1 MSHNRYRSV
10 RTMILTCMILV
21 PVIPFILILVIGFY
35 HFKISLET
43 STVRNLKRIARDQ
56 REIIDSFLKERMADL
71 EFIHASYPFDEL
83 RQPEV
88 LNAVFARLQLASN
101 AYTDLGVFDE
111 AGVHVAYRGPYPLT
125 GKIYRE
131 ESWFK
136 AVLRQGVYISDVFL
150 GFRKTPHFV
159 VAVARDSAQG
169 RWVLRATID
178 SQTFNTLVSGV
189 QIGRT
194 GEAYIINLDG
204 VLQTTRRSGGSP
216 LENPADSVDAG
227 DTIRLGYSS
236 HGIDVLANTF
246 FSQKDFLYA
255 AAPLKGG
262 TWVLFVRQAKADAY
276 EALRTTIY
284 MTALICLLGGGLIV
298 MVAFYLTNRIVSRMR
313 QIDAEKAQLGQQL
326 ISASRLAELGEMAAG
341 FAHEINNP
349 LQIIKSEH
357 ALIEAMMSDL
367 KEAGSLAPSS
377 ELTEL
382 EDSMTQV
389 SLQISRCA
397 QITQA
402 ILKFGRQSEP
412 AVKSIDL
419 RAYIPEVIQMIANR
433 ASVNGITVL
442 QEVGE
447 DTAPVK
453 GDPAQLQQVMINLFN
468 NAFDAIIAWR
478 GTFGGELRVATAAKP
493 DGFVE
498 IIVSD
503 NGCGISPE
511 NLAKVFSPFFT
522 TKPVGEGTG
531 LGLSVC
537 YGIIDSM
544 GGTMAVQSE
553 QGSGTVFTIRLP
565 MAKVVDDQRP

>member
-1 MSHNRYRSV
+1 
-10 RTMILTCMILV
+10 MILV

-35 HFKISLET
+35 HFKGSLET
-43 STVRNLKRIARDQ
+43 STIRNMQRIARDH
-56 REIIDSFLKERMADL
+56 REIIDSFLKERIADL
-71 EFIHASYPFDEL
+71 EFIHASYPFGDL

-88 LNAVFARLQLASN
+88 LSAVFARLQLASR

-125 GKIYRE
+125 GKVYRD

-136 AVLRQGVYISDVFL
+136 EVLRQGVYISDVFL

-159 VAVARDSAQG
+159 VAVARDSTQG

-178 SQTFNTLVSGV
+178 SQTFNTLVSSV
-189 QIGRT
+189 EIGRT

-204 VLQTTRRSGGSP
+204 VLQTTRRSGGHP
-216 LENPADSVDAG
+216 LEDPG
-227 DTIRLGYSS
+227 DVIDPGETIRLGASK
-236 HGIDVLANTF
+236 HGVEVLANTY
-246 FSQKDFLYA
+246 FSKDEYLYA

-262 TWVLFVRQAKADAY
+262 AWVLFVRQAKTDAY
-276 EALRTTIY
+276 QALRTTIY
-284 MTALICLLGGGLIV
+284 VTALICVLGGSLIV
-298 MVAFYLTNRIVSRMR
+298 VAAFYLTNRIVRRME

-357 ALIEAMMSDL
+357 ALMEALMSDL
-367 KEAGSLAPSS
+367 KAAGALSPSSSLAD
-377 ELTEL
+377 L
-382 EDSMTQV
+382 EESMAQV
-389 SLQISRCA
+389 NLQISRCA

-412 AVKSIDL
+412 AVQTIDL
-419 RAYIPEVIQMIANR
+419 RHYLPEVIQMIAKR
-433 ASVNGITVL
+433 ASVNGITVVP
-442 QEVGE
+442 EVGE

-468 NAFDAIIAWR
+468 NAMDAILEQH
-478 GTFGGELRVATAAKP
+478 GTFGGELRVATAMKP

-511 NLAKVFSPFFT
+511 NLSKVFSPFFT
-522 TKPVGEGTG
+522 TKPVGQGTG

-537 YGIIDSM
+537 YGIIDNM
-544 GGTMAVQSE
+544 GGTMAVESE
-553 QGSGTVFTIRLP
+553 RGVGTVFSLLLP
-565 MAKVVDDQRP
+565 VAPGERP

>member
-1 MSHNRYRSV
+1 MSRNHYRSV
-10 RTMILTCMILV
+10 RTTILTCMILV

-35 HFKISLET
+35 HFKVSLET
-43 STVRNLKRIARDQ
+43 STVRNLKRIALDQ
-56 REIIDSFLKERMADL
+56 REIIDSFLKERIADL
-71 EFIHASYPFDEL
+71 EFIHASYQFDKL
-83 RQPEV
+83 QQPEV
-88 LNAVFARLQLASN
+88 LDAVFARLQLASN

-111 AGVHVAYRGPYPLT
+111 AGVLVAYRGPYPLT
-125 GKIYRE
+125 GKVYRE

-136 AVLRQGVYISDVFL
+136 EVSRQGVYISDVFL

-169 RWVLRATID
+169 RWVIRATID
-178 SQTFNTLVSGV
+178 SQTFNTLVSSV
-189 QIGRT
+189 EIGRT
-194 GEAYIINLDG
+194 GEAYITNLDG
-204 VLQTTRRSGGSP
+204 VLQTTRRSGGRP
-216 LENPADSVDAG
+216 LEDPGDVVEAG
-227 DTIRLGYSS
+227 ETIPLGYSS
-236 HGIDVLANTF
+236 HGVDVLANTF
-246 FSQKDFLYA
+246 FSSKDFLYA

-262 TWVLFVRQAKADAY
+262 TWVLFVRQAKDDAY
-276 EALRTTIY
+276 AALRTTIY
-284 MTALICLLGGGLIV
+284 MTALICVLGGGLIV
-298 MVAFYLTNRIVSRMR
+298 AVAFYLTNRIVNRMEK
-313 QIDAEKAQLGQQL
+313 IDAEKAQLGQQL

-357 ALIEAMMSDL
+357 ALIEALMSDL
-367 KEAGSLAPSS
+367 KEAGSLTPSP

-382 EDSMTQV
+382 EESMAQV

-412 AVKSIDL
+412 TVKSIDL
-419 RAYIPEVIQMIANR
+419 RDYIPEVIQMVANR
-433 ASVNGITVL
+433 ASVNGITVV
-442 QEVGE
+442 QEVGT

-468 NAFDAIIAWR
+468 NAFDAIIER
-478 GTFGGELRVATAAKP
+478 HGTSGGELRVTAAKQT

-498 IIVSD
+498 ITVTD
-503 NGCGISPE
+503 NGSGISPE
-511 NLAKVFSPFFT
+511 NKAKIFSPFFT
-522 TKPVGEGTG
+522 TKPVGQGTG

-544 GGTMAVQSE
+544 GGTMAVKSD
-553 QGSGTVFTIRLP
+553 QGGGTVFSIRLP
-565 MAKVVDDQRP
+565 MDKSGGGKRP

>member
-1 MSHNRYRSV
+1 
-10 RTMILTCMILV
+10 MILTCMILV

-56 REIIDSFLKERMADL
+56 REIMDSFLKERMADL
-71 EFIHASYPFDEL
+71 EFIHASYPFDKL

-101 AYTDLGVFDE
+101 AYTDLGVSTRP
-111 AGVHVAYRGPYPLT
+111 GPRGLSRTYPLT

-131 ESWFK
+131 ESSFK
-136 AVLRQGVYISDVFL
+136 EVLRQGVYISDVFL

-159 VAVARDSAQG
+159 VAMARDHAQG

-178 SQTFNTLVSGV
+178 SQTFNTLVTAFKWAVPVKPISSTW
-189 QIGRT
+189 T
-194 GEAYIINLDG
+194 GT
-204 VLQTTRRSGGSP
+204 QTTRRSGGSP

-236 HGIDVLANTF
+236 HGIDVLANTY

-367 KEAGSLAPSS
+367 KEAGSLAPSP

-442 QEVGE
+442 QEVG
-447 DTAPVK
+447 
-453 GDPAQLQQVMINLFN
+453 
-468 NAFDAIIAWR
+468 R
-478 GTFGGELRVATAAKP
+478 KP
-493 DGFVE
+493 
-498 IIVSD
+498 
-503 NGCGISPE
+503 P
-511 NLAKVFSPFFT
+511 
-522 TKPVGEGTG
+522 
-531 LGLSVC
+531 
-537 YGIIDSM
+537 
-544 GGTMAVQSE
+544 Q
-553 QGSGTVFTIRLP
+553 
-565 MAKVVDDQRP
+565 

>member
-1 MSHNRYRSV
+1 MSRNHYRSV
-10 RTMILTCMILV
+10 RTTILTCMILV

-35 HFKISLET
+35 HFKASLEI
-43 STVRNLKRIARDQ
+43 STVRNLKRIALDQ
-56 REIIDSFLKERMADL
+56 REIIDSFLKERIADL
-71 EFIHASYPFDEL
+71 EFIHASYQFETL

-88 LNAVFARLQLASN
+88 LSAVFARLQLASN

-125 GKIYRE
+125 GKVYRD

-136 AVLRQGVYISDVFL
+136 EVLRQGVYISDVFL
-150 GFRKTPHFV
+150 GFRKSPHFV

-169 RWVLRATID
+169 RWVIRATID
-178 SQTFNTLVSGV
+178 SQTFNTLVSSV
-189 QIGRT
+189 EIGRT
-194 GEAYIINLDG
+194 GEAYITNLDG
-204 VLQTTRRSGGSP
+204 VLQTTRRSGGRP
-216 LENPADSVDAG
+216 LEDPGDAVAAG
-227 DTIRLGYSS
+227 ETIPPGYSS
-236 HGIDVLANTF
+236 HGVDVLANTF
-246 FSQKDFLYA
+246 FSSKDFLYA

-262 TWVLFVRQAKADAY
+262 AWVLFVRQAKADAY

-326 ISASRLAELGEMAAG
+326 IGASRLAELGEMAAG

-357 ALIEAMMSDL
+357 ALIEALMSDL
-367 KEAGSLAPSS
+367 KAAGSLTPSP

-382 EDSMTQV
+382 EESMAQV

-412 AVKSIDL
+412 TVKPIDL
-419 RAYIPEVIQMIANR
+419 RDYIPEVIQMVANR
-433 ASVNGITVL
+433 ASVNGISVV
-442 QEVGE
+442 QEVE
-447 DTAPVK
+447 ADTAPVK

-468 NAFDAIIAWR
+468 NAFDAIIER
-478 GTFGGELRVATAAKP
+478 HGTSGGELRVTAATQT

-498 IIVSD
+498 ITVTD
-503 NGCGISPE
+503 NGSGISPE
-511 NLAKVFSPFFT
+511 NKAKIFSPFFT
-522 TKPVGEGTG
+522 TKPVGQGTG

-544 GGTMAVQSE
+544 GGSMAVKSD
-553 QGSGTVFTIRLP
+553 QGVGTVFSIRLP
-565 MAKVVDDQRP
+565 MDKSGGRKGH

>member
-1 MSHNRYRSV
+1 MSRNHYRSV
-10 RTMILTCMILV
+10 RTTILTCMILV
-21 PVIPFILILVIGFY
+21 PVIPFILILIIGFY
-35 HFKISLET
+35 HFKVSLET
-43 STVRNLKRIARDQ
+43 STVRNLKRIALDQ
-56 REIIDSFLKERMADL
+56 REIIDSFLKERIADL
-71 EFIHASYPFDEL
+71 EFIHASYTFDTL

-111 AGVHVAYRGPYPLT
+111 AGVLVAYRGPYPLT
-125 GKIYRE
+125 GKVYRE

-136 AVLRQGVYISDVFL
+136 EVLRQGVYISDVFL

-169 RWVLRATID
+169 RWVIRATID
-178 SQTFNTLVSGV
+178 SQTFNTLVSSV
-189 QIGRT
+189 EIGRT
-194 GEAYIINLDG
+194 GEAYITNLDG
-204 VLQTTRRSGGSP
+204 VLQTTRRSGGRP
-216 LENPADSVDAG
+216 LEDPGDAVEAG
-227 DTIRLGYSS
+227 ETIPLGYSS
-236 HGIDVLANTF
+236 HGVDVLANTF
-246 FSQKDFLYA
+246 FSSKDFLYA

-262 TWVLFVRQAKADAY
+262 AWVLFVRQAKADAY

-298 MVAFYLTNRIVSRMR
+298 VVAFYLTNRIVSRMEK
-313 QIDAEKAQLGQQL
+313 IDAEKAQLGQQL
-326 ISASRLAELGEMAAG
+326 IGASRLAELGEMAAG

-357 ALIEAMMSDL
+357 ALIEALLSDL
-367 KEAGSLAPSS
+367 KEAGSLPPSP

-382 EDSMTQV
+382 EESMAQV

-412 AVKSIDL
+412 TVKSIDL
-419 RAYIPEVIQMIANR
+419 RAYIPEIIQMVANR
-433 ASVNGITVL
+433 ASVNGIAVV
-442 QEVGE
+442 QEVGT

-468 NAFDAIIAWR
+468 NAFDAIIER
-478 GTFGGELRVATAAKP
+478 HGTSGGELRVTTATQA
-493 DGFVE
+493 DGVVE
-498 IIVSD
+498 ITVTD
-503 NGCGISPE
+503 NGSGISPE
-511 NLAKVFSPFFT
+511 NKGKIFSPFFT
-522 TKPVGEGTG
+522 TKPVGQGTG

-544 GGTMAVQSE
+544 GGTMAVKSD
-553 QGSGTVFTIRLP
+553 QGGGTVFSIRLP
-565 MAKVVDDQRP
+565 MDRSGGGKRP

>member
-1 MSHNRYRSV
+1 MSRNHYRSV
-10 RTMILTCMILV
+10 RTTILTCMILV

-35 HFKISLET
+35 HFKVSLET

-56 REIIDSFLKERMADL
+56 REIIDSFLKERIADL
-71 EFIHASYPFDEL
+71 EFIHASYQFDDL

-88 LNAVFARLQLASN
+88 LNAVFAHLQLASN

-111 AGVHVAYRGPYPLT
+111 DGLHVAYRGPYPLT
-125 GKIYRE
+125 GKVYRE

-136 AVLRQGVYISDVFL
+136 EVLRQGVYISDVFL

-189 QIGRT
+189 EIGRT

-204 VLQTTRRSGGSP
+204 VLQTTRRSGGRP
-216 LENPADSVDAG
+216 LESPGDSVDAG
-227 DTIRLGYSS
+227 DTIRLGFSRN
-236 HGIDVLANTF
+236 GVDVLAHTF
-246 FSQKDFLYA
+246 FSEKDFLYA

-276 EALRTTIY
+276 AALRTTIY

-357 ALIEAMMSDL
+357 ALIEALMSDL
-367 KEAGSLAPSS
+367 KTACSLTPSP

-382 EDSMTQV
+382 EESMAQV
-389 SLQISRCA
+389 NLQISRCA

-412 AVKSIDL
+412 TVKTIDL
-419 RAYIPEVIQMIANR
+419 RDYIPEVIQMIASR
-433 ASVNGITVL
+433 ANVNGITVVP
-442 QEVGE
+442 EVRE

-453 GDPAQLQQVMINLFN
+453 GDPAQLQQVLINLFN
-468 NAFDAIIAWR
+468 NAFDAIIERR
-478 GTFGGELRVATAAKP
+478 GTSGGELRVTTATQM

-498 IIVSD
+498 ITVAD
-503 NGCGISPE
+503 NGSGIRPE
-511 NLAKVFSPFFT
+511 NLAKIFSPFFT

-537 YGIIDSM
+537 YGIIDNM
-544 GGTMAVQSE
+544 GGTMTVKSDPGA
-553 QGSGTVFTIRLP
+553 GTVFSIRLP
-565 MAKVVDDQRP
+565 SARTGEGNPP